1 MASYIDQVLI
11 KDEQVIYRGK
21 ISIVTLLPLIL
32 LGLITLP
39 VFGLGL
45 VFLIMAWIKYA
56 TTELAI
62 TNKRV
67 IAKSGLI
74 QRKTMEMFLSKI
86 ESVQVEQG
94 ILGRIFDYGTVTIS
108 GTGIHSA
115 PFADMAAPLEFR
127 KHFMAAADT
136 PSRANSPPSQQ

>member
-11 KDEQVIYRGK
+11 PGEALVYRARISVI
-21 ISIVTLLPLIL
+21 SLMPLIL
-32 LGLITLP
+32 LGLVTIWL
-39 VFGLGL
+39 VIGL
-45 VFLIMAWIKYA
+45 VFWIMAWIKYA

-74 QRKTMEMFLSKI
+74 QRKTMEMFLNKI

-94 ILGRIFDYGTVTIS
+94 ILGRMFDYGTVTLA
-108 GTGIHSA
+108 GTGVNA
-115 PFADMAAPLEFR
+115 AAFADIAKPLEFR

-136 PSRANSPPSQQ
+136 PEQDKSLQA

>member
-11 KDEQVIYRGK
+11 RNEHLVYRGR
-21 ISIVTLLPLIL
+21 ISVIALMPLIL
-32 LGLITLP
+32 LGLVTVWI
-39 VFGLGL
+39 FGLGL
-45 VFLIMAWIKYA
+45 VFWIMAWIKYA

-86 ESVQVEQG
+86 ESVQVDQG

-108 GTGIHSA
+108 GTGMHSA
-115 PFADMAAPLEFR
+115 PFADIAKPLEFR

-136 PSRANSPPSQQ
+136 SDEARETPG

>member
-11 KDEQVIYRGK
+11 PGEALIYRAR
-21 ISIVTLLPLIL
+21 ISLISLMPLIL
-32 LGLITLP
+32 LGLVTIWLVIGV
-39 VFGLGL
+39 VFW
-45 VFLIMAWIKYA
+45 IMAWIRYA

-74 QRKTMEMFLSKI
+74 QRKTMEMFLNKI

-94 ILGRIFDYGTVTIS
+94 ILGRMFDYGTVTLA
-108 GTGIHSA
+108 GTGVNA
-115 PFADMAAPLEFR
+115 AAFADIAKPLEFR

-136 PSRANSPPSQQ
+136 PEQGKSLQA

>member
-11 KDEQVIYRGK
+11 PGEALVYRARISVI
-21 ISIVTLLPLIL
+21 SLMPLIL
-32 LGLITLP
+32 LGLVTIWL
-39 VFGLGL
+39 VIGL
-45 VFLIMAWIKYA
+45 VFWIMAWIKYA

-74 QRKTMEMFLSKI
+74 QRKTMEMFLNKI

-94 ILGRIFDYGTVTIS
+94 ILGRMFDYGTVTLA
-108 GTGIHSA
+108 GTGVNA
-115 PFADMAAPLEFR
+115 AAFADIAKPLEFR

-136 PSRANSPPSQQ
+136 PDQDKSLQA

>member
-11 KDEQVIYRGK
+11 PGEALVYRAR
-21 ISIVTLLPLIL
+21 ISVVSLMPLIL
-32 LGLITLP
+32 LGLVTIWL
-39 VFGLGL
+39 VIGL
-45 VFLIMAWIKYA
+45 VFWIMAWIKYA

-74 QRKTMEMFLSKI
+74 QRKTMEMFLNKI

-94 ILGRIFDYGTVTIS
+94 ILGRMFDYGTVTLA
-108 GTGIHSA
+108 GTGVNA
-115 PFADMAAPLEFR
+115 AAFADIAKPLEFR
-127 KHFMAAADT
+127 KQFMAAADSPGEAGKAET
-136 PSRANSPPSQQ
+136 P

>member
-11 KDEQVIYRGK
+11 QGEHLVYRAR
-21 ISIVTLLPLIL
+21 ISVMTLMPLIL
-32 LGLITLP
+32 LGLATVWI
-39 VFGLGL
+39 FGLGL
-45 VFLIMAWIKYA
+45 VFWIMAWIKYA

-74 QRKTMEMFLSKI
+74 QRKTMEMFLNKI

-94 ILGRIFDYGTVTIS
+94 ILGRMFDYGTVTLA
-108 GTGIHSA
+108 GTGVNA
-115 PFADMAAPLEFR
+115 AAFADIAKPLEFR

-136 PSRANSPPSQQ
+136 PEQDKSLQA

>member
-11 KDEQVIYRGK
+11 QGEALIYRAR
-21 ISIVTLLPLIL
+21 ISIVSLLPLIL
-32 LGLITLP
+32 LGLVALP
-39 VFGLGL
+39 LFGLGL
-45 VFLIMAWIKYA
+45 VFWIWAWIKYA

-74 QRKTMEMFLSKI
+74 QRKTMEMFLNKI

-94 ILGRIFDYGTVTIS
+94 VLARMFDYGTVTIS
-108 GTGIHSA
+108 GTGVSSA
-115 PFADMAAPLEFR
+115 PFANIAAPLEFR
-127 KHFMAAADT
+127 KHFMAAAD
-136 PSRANSPPSQQ
+136 SQAQTKGTVN

>member
-11 KDEQVIYRGK
+11 PGERLVYRARISVI
-21 ISIVTLLPLIL
+21 TLLPLIL
-32 LGLITLP
+32 LGLVTLLL
-39 VFGLGL
+39 VVGLI
-45 VFLIMAWIKYA
+45 FLIMAWIKYA

-74 QRKTMEMFLSKI
+74 QRKTMEMFLNKI

-94 ILGRIFDYGTVTIS
+94 ILARMFDYGTVTIA
-108 GTGIHSA
+108 GTGVHSA
-115 PFADMAAPLEFR
+115 AFANIAKPLEFR
-127 KHFMAAADT
+127 KHFMAAADAPAPAT
-136 PSRANSPPSQQ
+136 PVQV

>member
-1 MASYIDQVLI
+1 MASYIEQVLI
-11 KDEQVIYRGK
+11 KDETIVYRAR
-21 ISIVTLLPLIL
+21 ISMVSLLPLIL
-32 LGLITLP
+32 LGLIALP
-39 VFGLGL
+39 LFGLGL
-45 VFLIMAWIKYA
+45 ILWIMAWIKYA

-74 QRKTMEMFLSKI
+74 QRKTIEMFLIKI

-108 GTGIHSA
+108 GTGVHSA
-115 PFADMAAPLEFR
+115 PFANIAAPLEFR
-127 KHFMAAADT
+127 KNFMAAADMQNQ
-136 PSRANSPPSQQ
+136 AKA